1 MLDKTGIATKDQVL
15 SCFPKLD
22 ALIKA
27 KAIIECYQDIP
38 CNPCQTSCPFGAIV
52 IGEDIN
58 VQPKLIVE
66 KCTGCGICVTS
77 CPGLAI
83 MLAKVEVDKCVFKI
97 PYEFLPAPVKG
108 EIWDAV
114 NRAGDFIGEALI
126 ENVFIG
132 AKQDKTLLVT
142 VSTASNHLY
151 DFVTIRSHH
160 GK

>member
-1 MLDKTGIATKDQVL
+1 M
-15 SCFPKLD
+15 SRFPQKE

-83 MLAKVEVDKCVFKI
+83 MLAKVETDRNIFKI
-97 PYEFLPAPVKG
+97 PYEFLPVPVKG
-108 EIWDAV
+108 EIWYAV
-114 NRAGDFIGEALI
+114 NRAGDCIGDALI

-142 VSTASNHLY
+142 VSVESKHLY
-151 DFVTIRSHH
+151 DFVTIRRHH